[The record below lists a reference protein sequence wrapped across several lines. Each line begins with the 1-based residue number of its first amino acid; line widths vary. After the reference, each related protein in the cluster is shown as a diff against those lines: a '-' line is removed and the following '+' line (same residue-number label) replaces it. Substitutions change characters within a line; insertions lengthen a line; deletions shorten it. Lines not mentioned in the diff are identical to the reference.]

1 MLLTDASNYKIF
13 AKEVGGTCELTLLA
27 NGNFHLLTA
36 KTVNIIIMNLDDIK
50 NYISKISNIDL
61 SNKAKIFAT
70 ISLSW
75 IIFIGYLT
83 WWNGLKSLA
92 LDKSF
97 RWDEWFWFGIVPA
110 LVPYIFY
117 FIWRKKDE

>member
-1 MLLTDASNYKIF
+1 
-13 AKEVGGTCELTLLA
+13 
-27 NGNFHLLTA
+27 
-36 KTVNIIIMNLDDIK
+36 MNLDDIK
-50 NYISKISNIDL
+50 NYISKLSNIDL
-61 SNKAKIFAT
+61 SNKTKIFAT

-75 IIFIGYLT
+75 IILIGYLT
-83 WWNGLKSLA
+83 WWNGLNSLA

>member
-1 MLLTDASNYKIF
+1 
-13 AKEVGGTCELTLLA
+13 
-27 NGNFHLLTA
+27 
-36 KTVNIIIMNLDDIK
+36 MNLDNIK

-70 ISLSW
+70 VSLSW

-83 WWNGLKSLA
+83 WWNGLKSLS

-110 LVPYIFY
+110 LAPYIFY